1 MDLTLRIL
9 THADLKEIMRIAN
22 ASFTFP
28 WSLEGFLCELEREPT
43 ENLGVFYEKRLAG
56 YAFFRVV
63 RPQAHLVNLAVD
75 PLWRRQKLGKTL
87 LDNVLLTLRSK
98 GVEEVWLEVNETNI
112 GAARLYEQTGFKFV
126 GRRKNYYEGKK
137 DALLMTLP
145 LSSPESSE
153 GFGDGS

>member
-9 THADLKEIMRIAN
+9 TRDDLKDVMRIAK
-22 ASFTFP
+22 ASFSDP
-28 WSLEGFLCELEREPT
+28 WSLEGFLCELEREPS
-43 ENLGVFYEKRLAG
+43 ENLGVFYDKRLAG
-56 YAFFRVV
+56 YAFFRVAK
-63 RPQAHLVNLAVD
+63 PQAHLVNLAVD

-87 LDNVLLTLRSK
+87 LNKVLEMLRDK
-98 GVEEVWLEVNETNI
+98 GVEEMWLEVNESNA
-112 GAARLYEQTGFKFV
+112 GAARLYEKMGFKFV

-153 GFGDGS
+153 GL